1 MEEFD
6 PENIALIGRA
16 LSDPNRVL
24 ILQVL
29 KDRQMTTQE
38 IIDALSIHQSNLS
51 YHMSKLL
58 KAGLVSC
65 THEDGHHIYRLRSDG
80 AEAMIAFGRSLK
92 EEQRRVPL
100 VLATFPV
107 GA

>member
-6 PENIALIGRA
+6 AENIALIGRA

-24 ILQVL
+24 ILQAL
-29 KDRQMTTQE
+29 KGRAMTTQE

-65 THEDGHHIYRLRSDG
+65 THEDGHHIYRLRNDG
-80 AEAMIAFGRSLK
+80 ADLMIAFGRCL
-92 EEQRRVPL
+92 EDEDRRRAL
-100 VLATFPV
+100 
-107 GA
+107 